1 MSDYVVSTEPVLTTE
16 KRKVKYER
24 CRDGRGVGRAI
35 ERGLAEYKLSDG
47 ELSKKAGLS
56 LGWRGR

>member
-1 MSDYVVSTEPVLTTE
+1 MEAKE
-16 KRKVKYER
+16 
-24 CRDGRGVGRAI
+24 RGVGRAI